1 MARRLTR
8 VRRSALL
15 VALLASAALYAYAVA
30 GIVGD
35 GDDLRAAAI
44 AQRSERAVPAAY
56 EPCPYEHDDQVRL

>member
-30 GIVGD
+30 GIVGT
-35 GDDLRAAAI
+35 GGDLRAAAT
-44 AQRSERAVPAAY
+44 AQRSEGAVPAAY
-56 EPCPYEHDDQVRL
+56 EPCPDERYDRVPL

>member
-8 VRRSALL
+8 VRRPALL

-30 GIVGD
+30 GILGA
-35 GDDLRAAAI
+35 GGDLRAAAI

-56 EPCPYEHDDQVRL
+56 EPCPEEHGDRVRL